1 MRVNVATLGNHIYA
15 SVKDNAASCA
25 AIRTEAAS
33 LALSL
38 ATDPN
43 AAATVTSAT
52 VNGQT
57 FTARDSMTQID
68 RLKMLRWVVKC
79 LDNGGPISP
88 IQQFR
93 F

>member
-1 MRVNVATLGNHIYA
+1 MNVATLGNLIYA